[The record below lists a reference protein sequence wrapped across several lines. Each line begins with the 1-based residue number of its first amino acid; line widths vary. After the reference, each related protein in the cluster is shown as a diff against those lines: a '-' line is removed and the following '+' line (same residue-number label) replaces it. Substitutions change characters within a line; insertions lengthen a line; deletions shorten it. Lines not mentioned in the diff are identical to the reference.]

1 MANLNAHDLELL
13 LASKT
18 LLDLPIDT
26 KKIFFLIAK
35 RISDIILSSDNRQ
48 LILSL
53 YINSLC
59 LHLSQTNNPKLS
71 LFLAEKAIDIY
82 QELNPIAHRTNHL
95 SSIDALSITS
105 EKIMIGN
112 IQWSDNIYLIS
123 KASRMIAYILSIIVK
138 PQYTDVH
145 MNNICSLIVHPIWKY
160 AQDHELDDLDILVK
174 GLMPL
179 YSNDMATVIRVATSV
194 DKPTA
199 ILEALINDT
208 LSLLKTR

>member
-1 MANLNAHDLELL
+1 MANLNAYELGSL

-18 LLDLPIDT
+18 LLELPIDT

-35 RISDIILSSDNRQ
+35 KISTIILSSDNRQ
-48 LILSL
+48 LIISL

-71 LFLAEKAIDIY
+71 LFLAEKAIAIY
-82 QELNPIAHRTNHL
+82 EELSAVAQRSDHITSA
-95 SSIDALSITS
+95 DALSITS

-112 IQWSDNIYLIS
+112 ILWSDHIYLIS

-138 PQYTDVH
+138 PHHTDDD
-145 MNNICSLIVHPIWKY
+145 MNDICSLIVHPIWKY
-160 AQDHELDDLDILVK
+160 AQDHELDDLAILVK
-174 GLMPL
+174 GLMSL